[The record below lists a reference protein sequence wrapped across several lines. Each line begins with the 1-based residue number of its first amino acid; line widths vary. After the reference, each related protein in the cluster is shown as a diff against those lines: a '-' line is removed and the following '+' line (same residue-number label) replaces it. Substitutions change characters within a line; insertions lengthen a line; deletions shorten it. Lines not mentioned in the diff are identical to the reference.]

1 METLRNYLENM
12 FMNLPVTPEV
22 LRAKQE
28 LAQMMEDKYNELKAE
43 GRTENEAIGIVIS
56 EFGNLS
62 ELAEDLGI
70 NDAVRAHD
78 SEMDMQ
84 PEGLHVNVQMA
95 EAYLAD
101 KAKSAVRIGIGVML
115 CIFSVVGPIL
125 AAAVEDRPVFS
136 TALPAGVAAM
146 FIMIGCAVGLFVYSA
161 TKDSVWKEL
170 ERGPLQMDFSTVEY
184 IKNRKQSYHPT
195 HTIFMTIGIVLCVVS
210 VVPVTVFG
218 ILGDRASSGSQNAES
233 MTIAAAASLFIF
245 VGIGVMLIVQGSI
258 RKEAFDRLLNAG
270 GKTVA
275 SMSEDPEYADLTDT
289 GKRVMSVYWTCVT
302 CAYLAWSFLTFNWH
316 ITWII
321 WPIAAVFSKVLQAI
335 FIKKEAL

>member
-1 METLRNYLENM
+1 METLKNYLENM
-12 FMNLPVTPEV
+12 FINLPVTPEV

-70 NDAVRAHD
+70 NDAVRAQE

-84 PEGLHVNVQMA
+84 PEGMHVTSQMA

-101 KAKSAVRIGIGVML
+101 KAKSAFRIGIGVML
-115 CIFSVVGPIL
+115 CIFSVIGPIL
-125 AAAVEDRPVFS
+125 AAAVEGGPAFGAV
-136 TALPAGVAAM
+136 LPIGMAAM
-146 FIMIGCAVGLFVYSA
+146 FIMIGCAVGLFVYSGM
-161 TKDSVWKEL
+161 KDSVWKEL

-184 IKNRKQSYHPT
+184 IKSRKQAYHPT
-195 HTIFMTIGIVLCVVS
+195 HTMFITIGVVLCVIS
-210 VVPVTVFG
+210 VVPVIVFG
-218 ILGDRASSGSQNAES
+218 ILGDRGAVGTVHAES
-233 MTIAAAASLFIF
+233 MTIAAAASLFLF
-245 VGIGVMLIVQGSI
+245 VGIGVMLIVQGSS
-258 RKEAFDRLLNAG
+258 RMEACDKLLRAG

-275 SMSEDPEYADLTDT
+275 SIAEDPEYADLTQT
-289 GKRVMSVYWTCVT
+289 GKKVMSVYWPSVTCV
-302 CAYLAWSFLTFNWH
+302 YLAWSFLTFNWH

-321 WPIAAVFSKVLQAI
+321 WPIAAIFAKVLQAV
-335 FIKKEAL
+335 FTKKEAL